1 MGDACLRKDRKQRVQ
16 AIGEARI
23 VLQDPMADQDYKGVD
38 APVTSRSLSWI
49 GWAAAA
55 AFAVIAA
62 AVSWI
67 HFQKAPACDGVV
79 VNSFTRT
86 LVAMPAQRS
95 GAATRHRAQHFEL
108 LRRGGRMRRPLLKQI

>member
-67 HFQKAPACDGVV
+67 HFQRFHCENG
-79 VNSFTRT
+79 RWG
-86 LVAMPAQRS
+86 LV
-95 GAATRHRAQHFEL
+95 G
-108 LRRGGRMRRPLLKQI
+108 